1 LNMDIT
7 KKGKVIVIEGS
18 DGSGKATQT
27 KALFERLSE
36 EGHVIK
42 KVEYPNYGS
51 DSSALVKMY
60 LNGEFG
66 SNPNDVNAYAASSFY
81 AVDRYASYKK
91 EWEGFYLKGG
101 LVIADRYTTSNMIHQ
116 ASKIE
121 DDAERESFLEWLW
134 DYEFVKIGLPV
145 PDCIIFL
152 DVDPSCS
159 IKLMEKRTNKIN
171 GFEEK
176 DIHEKDAA
184 FLQKSYISSCNVA
197 KKYGWIRINCI
208 ESGRIR
214 TVEDIHEEIYAVIKN
229 KIL

>member
-1 LNMDIT
+1 VDKDIV

-27 KALFERLSE
+27 KKLFDRLASD
-36 EGHVIK
+36 GFSIR

-66 SNPNDVNAYAASSFY
+66 SRPEDVNPYAASSFY

-91 EWEGFYLKGG
+91 EWEGFYLQGG
-101 LVIADRYTTSNMIHQ
+101 VVLADRYTTANMVHQ

-121 DDAERESFLEWLW
+121 NLSERESFLDWLW
-134 DYEFVKIGLPV
+134 DYEFVKLGLPV
-145 PDCIIFL
+145 PDCVIFL

-159 IKLMEKRTNKIN
+159 RMLMENRSNKIS
-171 GFEEK
+171 GEQDK
-176 DIHEKDAA
+176 DIHEKDPV
-184 FLQKSYISSCNVA
+184 FLRKSHESSCQVA
-197 KKYGWIRINCI
+197 EKYGWIRVSCT
-208 ESGRIR
+208 EEGRLREID
-214 TVEDIHEEIYAVIKN
+214 DIHEEIYSRVIN
-229 KIL
+229 MF

>member
-1 LNMDIT
+1 MDI
-7 KKGKVIVIEGS
+7 KEKGKVIVIEGS

-27 KALFERLSE
+27 KALFERLVKD
-36 EGHVIK
+36 GQAIK

-51 DSSALVKMY
+51 NSSALVKMY

-66 SNPNDVNAYAASSFY
+66 SSPNDVNAYAASSFY

-91 EWEGFYLKGG
+91 DWEDFYLKGG
-101 LVIADRYTTSNMIHQ
+101 NVIADRYTTSNMIHQ

-121 DDAERESFLEWLW
+121 DDAERELFLEWLW

-145 PDCIIFL
+145 PDCVIFL

-159 IKLMEKRTNKIN
+159 LRLMEKRTNKIN

-176 DIHEKDAA
+176 DIHEKDTA
-184 FLQKSYISSCNVA
+184 FLEKSYISSRMVA
-197 KKYGWIRINCI
+197 EKYGWTRINCI
-208 ESGRIR
+208 DSGRLR
-214 TVEDIHEEIYAVIKN
+214 TVEDIHEEIYSIVRN
-229 KIL
+229 KIM

>member
-1 LNMDIT
+1 LKMDIEIN
-7 KKGKVIVIEGS
+7 GKVIVIEGS

-27 KALFERLSE
+27 KALFERLSG
-36 EGHVIK
+36 EGRRIK

-51 DSSALVKMY
+51 NSSALVKMY

-66 SNPNDVNAYAASSFY
+66 SSPNDVNAYAASSFY
-81 AVDRYASYKK
+81 AVDRYASFKK
-91 EWEGFYLKGG
+91 EWEDFYQKGG
-101 LVIADRYTTSNMIHQ
+101 IVIADRYTTSNMIHQ

-121 DDAERESFLEWLW
+121 DDAERESFLDWLW

-145 PDCIIFL
+145 PDCVIFL

-159 IKLMEKRTNKIN
+159 IKLMEKRINKIN

-184 FLQKSYISSCNVA
+184 FLRQSYISSCKVA
-197 KKYGWIRINCI
+197 KKYNWIRISCI
-208 ESGRIR
+208 EAGRLR
-214 TVEDIHEEIYAVIKN
+214 TVEDIHEEIYAIIKN